1 MSQTS
6 NLDLIKSYYKRF
18 QKNPNDVDNDWR
30 IFFEDLDDEASRYLN
45 NKYVDYKEELK
56 TNDNTTQALEAS
68 REDEYTA
75 NSLRA
80 RLLIRAY
87 RIAGHLKAD
96 LDPLK
101 LTKKQNI
108 PDLDPKT
115 YGLEE
120 KDMNK
125 EVFID
130 GVFGIN
136 RIKLNELIRILEK
149 YYCGR
154 IGTQFMHI
162 QDKEQRDWIMDKIEN
177 VKPDEIFT
185 EKGKKRFWKDLQQ
198 RSSLKI
204 F

>member
-1 MSQTS
+1 MNQTS
-6 NLDLIKSYYKRF
+6 NLDLIKSYYDKYL
-18 QKNPNDVDNDWR
+18 KNPKNLDNKWR
-30 IFFEDLDDEASRYLN
+30 IFFEDLDDEASSYLKN
-45 NKYVDYKEELK
+45 NNSAQKEDLEK
-56 TNDNTTQALEAS
+56 NNNTQVLEAS
-68 REDEYTA
+68 SEDEYTA

-96 LDPLK
+96 LDPLD
-101 LTKKQNI
+101 LTKKKYI

-120 KDMNK
+120 KDMRK

-136 RIKLNELIRILEK
+136 RIKLKEFSKSKNS
-149 YYCGR
+149 Y
-154 IGTQFMHI
+154 HI
-162 QDKEQRDWIMDKIEN
+162 
-177 VKPDEIFT
+177 
-185 EKGKKRFWKDLQQ
+185 KDHKSF
-198 RSSLKI
+198 RTY